1 MPEITSDDVHQEL
14 MKFGVP
20 PDEIFRAVGS
30 LLKIAQKRNWIQKSG
45 RCATSQSGRG
55 GTIHVWKSCVWK
67 GGKIMNEYLEK
78 VSKLEKCRSVSKT
91 LQFIKEVENSKNL
104 NFDEKKRLFGKANE
118 LLETFDEKSF

>member
-45 RCATSQSGRG
+45 RAATSQRNRG
-55 GTIHVWKSCVWK
+55 GTVHIWKSCNWK
-67 GGKIMNEYLEK
+67 GGGRYE
-78 VSKLEKCRSVSKT
+78 
-91 LQFIKEVENSKNL
+91 
-104 NFDEKKRLFGKANE
+104 
-118 LLETFDEKSF
+118 